1 MTGQQVAQ
9 GVHRRQRVFV
19 LVAQRRS
26 AGRQRFREEWLS
38 LDQPTLLGVG
48 WGWDWVRAGLEL

>member
-1 MTGQQVAQ
+1 MTGQQVAK

-26 AGRQRFREEWLS
+26 AGRQRFCEEWLS
-38 LDQPTLLGVG
+38 LDQSTLLGVG
-48 WGWDWVRAGLEL
+48 CGWEWVRAGLGL